1 LRQVIETLEERSA
14 HFRSPPDPIGTSTPQ
29 GVFPLQVFGAV
40 AQLERALIPERAKPG
55 VKAAKA
61 RGKVPGN
68 PGLREHRREA
78 IRTIAAARKH
88 IFLGDLIASA
98 PTWLPTVQRMRPR
111 LSAERN
117 H

>member
-1 LRQVIETLEERSA
+1 MIETLEERSA

-78 IRTIAAARKH
+78 IRTIARRGKTIAEARRSHRLCSDVAAH
-88 IFLGDLIASA
+88 GPADAAAAVS
-98 PTWLPTVQRMRPR
+98 
-111 LSAERN
+111 
-117 H
+117 